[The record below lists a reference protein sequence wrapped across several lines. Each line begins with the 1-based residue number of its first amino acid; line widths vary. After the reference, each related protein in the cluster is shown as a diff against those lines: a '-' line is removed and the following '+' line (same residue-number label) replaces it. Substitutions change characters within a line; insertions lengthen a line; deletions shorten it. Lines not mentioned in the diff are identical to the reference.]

1 MLGAD
6 FKSVEPETAS
16 GSIPPGGRL
25 EFYMHGRLGVDLE
38 DRLRLQF
45 LRPRGPR
52 AGVVI
57 LRSLSRRNVDMLG
70 LLHGQFHDCLSV

>member
-25 EFYMHGRLGVDLE
+25 EFYLCMHGRLGVDLE

-45 LRPRGPR
+45 LRPQGAQGRG
-52 AGVVI
+52 
-57 LRSLSRRNVDMLG
+57 L
-70 LLHGQFHDCLSV
+70 